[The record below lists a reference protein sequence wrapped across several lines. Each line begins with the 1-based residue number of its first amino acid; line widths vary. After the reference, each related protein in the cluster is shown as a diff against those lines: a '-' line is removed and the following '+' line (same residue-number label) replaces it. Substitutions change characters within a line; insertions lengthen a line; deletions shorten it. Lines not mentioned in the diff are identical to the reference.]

1 MLQRKRP
8 RMFHTMLC
16 NGVASSTGNA
26 MFCIFFISYL
36 QCIVLRAIPLAWG
49 KVFP

>member
-8 RMFHTMLC
+8 AMSHTMLC
-16 NGVASSTGNA
+16 NGIASSTGHA
-26 MFCIFFISYL
+26 MFCIFLIGSL
-36 QCIVLRAIPLAWG
+36 QCIVLRAIPMVWG